1 MLRSCL
7 IICVMKIAI
16 NTGYGGFS
24 LSAKALKYMADKL
37 DKPIYFFKLEGHP
50 ETKATVY
57 VPITLEKAQEAWFG
71 LCAFNIENP
80 NSVTD
85 LNEKYREYSWDFRPS
100 KEDRT
105 DPLLIET
112 IEALKEEASG
122 SNCEL
127 KIVEVPDDVDWI
139 IQEYDGWEWVAEK
152 HRTWG

>member
-16 NTGYGGFS
+16 NAGYGGFN

-37 DKPIYFFKLEGHP
+37 GKPIYFFKLEMHP
-50 ETKATVY
+50 ETKAAVY
-57 VPITLEKAQEAWFG
+57 VPITLEEAQGEWFG
-71 LCAFNIENP
+71 LYAFNIENP
-80 NSVTD
+80 NTVT
-85 LNEKYREYSWDFRPS
+85 NSHEKYREYSWDFRPS
-100 KEDRT
+100 KEDRA

-112 IEALKEEASG
+112 IEALKDEASG
-122 SNCEL
+122 SSCEL

>member
-1 MLRSCL
+1 MLPSCL

-16 NTGYGGFS
+16 NAGYGGFN

-37 DKPIYFFKLEGHP
+37 SKPIYFFKLEGHI
-50 ETKATVY
+50 ETKAAVY
-57 VPITLEKAQEAWFG
+57 VPITLEEAQGEWFG
-71 LCAFNIENP
+71 LYAFNIESP

-85 LNEKYREYSWDFRPS
+85 LHEKYREYSWDFRPS
-100 KEDRT
+100 KEDRA

-112 IEALKEEASG
+112 IETLKEEANG
-122 SNCEL
+122 SCCEL